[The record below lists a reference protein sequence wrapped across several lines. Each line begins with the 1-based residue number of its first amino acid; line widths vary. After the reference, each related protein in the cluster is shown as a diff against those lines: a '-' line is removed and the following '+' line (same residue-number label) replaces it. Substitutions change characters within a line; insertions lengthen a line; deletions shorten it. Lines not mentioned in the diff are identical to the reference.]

1 MRRQSADAILRW
13 TARAF
18 GDDTATR
25 VFEPLVADWQ
35 REWTTSPTALAR
47 GRSLISGSLSCLAA
61 AVASAWQGSW
71 RWEASNARQA
81 AGLVVSFFLGGVA
94 LLLLAYIPRSAPG
107 GLALL
112 FLPACAALA
121 LPATCLPVALWA
133 GARAARRGDVAG
145 SRLRLAGIAGV
156 VSMLL
161 VCSLGWVVPAS
172 NQAFRAAVVAFN
184 EGDPAL
190 MHPGVR
196 EVSALTLASTQG
208 REQFGAAASRELEQ
222 RLTIALLWPA
232 TLLAFGWRLGRH
244 RGTAGPAALT
254 FWWLMAS
261 LVWVLVAAA
270 PGAGFVF
277 DAPARVCAFVWTVLA
292 VICRPRHAGEAGAA

>member
-1 MRRQSADAILRW
+1 MRRLSAQVILRW
-13 TARAF
+13 TARTF
-18 GDDTATR
+18 GEDAARR
-25 VFEPLVADWQ
+25 VFEPLIADWQ
-35 REWTTSPTALAR
+35 REWTMSPTALAR

-61 AVASAWQGSW
+61 AVVCAWHVSW

-81 AGLVVSFFLGGVA
+81 AGLVASFFLGGVT
-94 LLLLAYIPRSAPG
+94 LLMLAYIPGSAPG
-107 GLALL
+107 ALTLL

-121 LPATCLPVALWA
+121 LPATCLPVALWV
-133 GARAARRGDVAG
+133 GARAARQGDIAG

-156 VSMLL
+156 VSILL

-172 NQAFRAAVVAFN
+172 NRAFRTAVVAFN
-184 EGDPAL
+184 EGDAAL
-190 MHPGVR
+190 MRPGVR

-208 REQFGAAASRELEQ
+208 REQFGAAASRELQQ

-261 LVWVLVAAA
+261 LVWVLIAAA

-277 DAPARVCAFVWTVLA
+277 DAPAMVCAFAWTVLA
-292 VICRPRHAGEAGAA
+292 VTCRPRDAGEAVRK